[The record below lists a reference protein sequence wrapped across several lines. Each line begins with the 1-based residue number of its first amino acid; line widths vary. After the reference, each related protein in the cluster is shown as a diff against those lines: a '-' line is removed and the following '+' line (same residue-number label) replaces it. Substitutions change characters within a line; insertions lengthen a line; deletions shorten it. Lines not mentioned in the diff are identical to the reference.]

1 MSKRVAKISKID
13 INHKF
18 YDQEEACKYAKRLVK
33 AIDFICKKGKYKC
46 SGVIGVSNIMGK
58 AVTDYYYE
66 RTGNVGKPKIIR
78 EVITDDEKIKELNYG
93 VLGESGELGN
103 IYVGWHLH
111 VLILSSPGETV
122 RLKIKSYI
130 NKNWKNIPKFYPSE
144 ISAEEL
150 DEIIENKKHEEERKK
165 MFDIID
171 EFQEKEKA
179 ESEEKKKVY
188 GKDCDTGYAEYM
200 FQQSENLFFIDV
212 DYSLPSKKEQHE
224 FDKKCKTGIDFVE
237 YATFLNREDGKDTY
251 MSFKKLYEERLRLNT
266 LFHYGS
272 FSRAEKSKEEK
283 RYNEM
288 LDYYK
293 PFHESY
299 TRKFEE
305 EKKKRRDEIIKR
317 NIKERNNQDTG

>member
-1 MSKRVAKISKID
+1 MSKID

-78 EVITDDEKIKELNYG
+78 KVITDDERIKELNYG

-103 IYVGWHLH
+103 VYVGWHLH
-111 VLILSSPGETV
+111 VLILSCPGETV

-130 NKNWKNIPKFYPSE
+130 NKNWKNIPKFYPST
-144 ISAEEL
+144 ITTEEL
-150 DEIIENKKHEEERKK
+150 DEIIKHKQQEKERKK
-165 MFDIID
+165 MFGVVD
-171 EFQEKEKA
+171 ENQEKEQEEPK
-179 ESEEKKKVY
+179 EKKKVY

-212 DYSLPSKKEQHE
+212 DYSPITREEKEE
-224 FDKKCKTGIDFVE
+224 LDFL
-237 YATFLNREDGKDTY
+237 FLCAREDGKDTY
-251 MSFKKLYEERLRLNT
+251 MSFKKLYEERLRINT

-272 FSRAEKSKEEK
+272 FSRAEKMEEEK

-317 NIKERNNQDTG
+317 NIEERKNRDTG

>member
-1 MSKRVAKISKID
+1 MSKRVAKMSKID

-46 SGVIGVSNIMGK
+46 SGVISASNIIGK
-58 AVTDYYYE
+58 AVVDYYYE

-93 VLGESGELGN
+93 NLGESGELGN
-103 IYVGWHLH
+103 VYVGWHLH
-111 VLILSSPGETV
+111 VLILSYPGETV
-122 RLKIKSYI
+122 RLKIKKYI
-130 NKNWKNIPKFYPSE
+130 NKNWKNISKFYPST
-144 ISAEEL
+144 ITPEEL
-150 DEIIENKKHEEERKK
+150 DEIIKKKQQENERKK
-165 MFDIID
+165 MFGVAD
-171 EFQEKEKA
+171 ENQEKQEKNK
-179 ESEEKKKVY
+179 EEKKVY

-212 DYSLPSKKEQHE
+212 DYSIPSKKEQQE
-224 FDKKCKTGIDFVE
+224 FDRKCKTGIDFIE
-237 YATFLNREDGKDTY
+237 YANFSNRLEGKDTY
-251 MSFKKLYEERLRLNT
+251 MSFKKLFEERLRLNT

-293 PFHESY
+293 PFHENY
-299 TRKFEE
+299 TKKSEE

-317 NIKERNNQDTG
+317 NIEKRNNRHLE

>member
-1 MSKRVAKISKID
+1 MSKKVAKMSKID

-18 YDQEEACKYAKRLVK
+18 EDQEEACKYAKKLK
-33 AIDFICKKGKYKC
+33 AEIDYLCKIGKYKC
-46 SGVIGVSNIMGK
+46 SGVIGVSNIIGK

-66 RTGNVGKPKIIR
+66 RTGNIGKPKIIR
-78 EVITDDEKIKELNYG
+78 EVITDDEEIKKLNHG
-93 VLGESGELGN
+93 VLGASGELGN
-103 IYVGWHLH
+103 VYVGWHLH
-111 VLILSSPGETV
+111 VLILSCPGETI

-130 NKNWKNIPKFYPSE
+130 NKNWKNIPKLYLNEVSQD
-144 ISAEEL
+144 I
-150 DEIIENKKHEEERKK
+150 DEIIEIKKQEEKRKR
-165 MFDIID
+165 MFDIIN
-171 EFQEKEKA
+171 EFQEK
-179 ESEEKKKVY
+179 EKKKVY

-212 DYSLPSKKEQHE
+212 DYSLPTKKEQQE
-224 FDKKCKTGIDFVE
+224 FEKKCKSGIDFVE
-237 YATFLNREDGKDTY
+237 YSTFLNRLDGKDTY
-251 MSFKKLYEERLRLNT
+251 ISFKKLYEERLRLNT

-283 RYNEM
+283 LYNEM

-293 PFHESY
+293 PFHENH

-317 NIKERNNQDTG
+317 NIEERNNRGIG